1 MFIENLLTDP
11 IYFFRIV
18 AILIISVTLHELAHG
33 WAALSQGDDTP
44 SKTGHMTPNPIV
56 HMGWPSLIFLCLAG
70 IVWGQMP
77 VNPSKFRNPKWGN
90 IWVSAAG
97 PLMNLSLGLGA
108 ILLINLVSN
117 GGLLGFVSID
127 FFYYL
132 ATINLVLCLFNF
144 LPIPPLD
151 GFHVLSEFF
160 PSLKPLQNSPFGM
173 VAFMVLFYSGASAYL
188 FLIAR
193 FVTNNLVIF

>member
-1 MFIENLLTDP
+1 MFLEYLTSNP

-18 AILIISVTLHELAHG
+18 AVLIISITLHELAHG

-44 SKTGHMTPNPIV
+44 IITGHMTPNPIV
-56 HMGWPSLIFLCLAG
+56 HMGWVSLIFLCIAG
-70 IVWGQMP
+70 IAWGQMP
-77 VNPSKFRNPKWGN
+77 VNPRNFRNPKWGN

-97 PLMNLSLGLGA
+97 PLMNLTLA
-108 ILLINLVSN
+108 FVAMLIINIASIS
-117 GGLLGFVSID
+117 GLLDIISRD

-132 ATINLVLCLFNF
+132 ATVNLVLFLFNF

-151 GFHVLSEFF
+151 GFHVLSEFS

-173 VAFMVLFYSGASAYL
+173 VAFMILFYSGASTSL
-188 FLIAR
+188 FLLAR
-193 FVTNNLVIF
+193 FITDSLVGF